1 MPTSS
6 GPDVREPDRHAHPSL
21 VLFGNECHIITT
33 RRPIGGSLMPD
44 VLRERLLAGERGSE
58 SCRGVREGVKSQRS

>member
-1 MPTSS
+1 
-6 GPDVREPDRHAHPSL
+6 
-21 VLFGNECHIITT
+21 
-33 RRPIGGSLMPD
+33 MPD